1 LVLRDK
7 KVVGDNFV
15 RFRAPL
21 HFLEFLSY
29 EQKFQLELN
38 PDRADV
44 IIPATRI
51 YLNAMKWVVHEI
63 FMFLKLD
70 FQMEL

>member
-1 LVLRDK
+1 MTSQYS
-7 KVVGDNFV
+7 
-15 RFRAPL
+15 
-21 HFLEFLSY
+21 FLNSLTY
-29 EQKFQLELN
+29 EQRIAELGLN

-51 YLNAMKWVVHEI
+51 YLNAMKWVEQDK

-70 FQMEL
+70 YLIVKAMYYGNI